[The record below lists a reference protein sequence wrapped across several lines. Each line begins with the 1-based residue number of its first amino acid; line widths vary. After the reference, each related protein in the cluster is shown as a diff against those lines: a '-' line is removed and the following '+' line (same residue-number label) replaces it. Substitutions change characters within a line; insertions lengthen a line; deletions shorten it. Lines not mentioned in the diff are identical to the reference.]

1 MTQSVAY
8 ALELGLKIATQKTS
22 FEVRDVP
29 GLDSGET
36 LIHHQAAEAVELNSH
51 RCNSYS

>member
-22 FEVRDVP
+22 FEVRDIP
-29 GLDSGET
+29 GLNSAET
-36 LIHHQAAEAVELNSH
+36 LVHYQAAEAVELNSH